1 MRGKLKA
8 FARKVKRELKVY
20 QLLLKDRRTPRPAK
34 FVLGLAVGYAML
46 PFDLIPDFLPVIG
59 HLDDLIIVPS
69 LVFLSLKMVPPELV
83 EECRRTVGAETS
95 GV

>member
-59 HLDDLIIVPS
+59 HLDDLIIVPG

-83 EECRRTVGAETS
+83 EECRSAARGEPKE
-95 GV
+95 G